1 METKRFEILEKET
14 LAPEIISMQVYAPR
28 LAASAKPGQFLIV
41 IPDEK
46 GERIPLTVCDYDVQR
61 GSIRIVFQMLGEST
75 KKLGRFNVGECFQD
89 VVGPLGRPSDF
100 VAEPIEEVRKRN
112 VLFVAGGFAA
122 APVYPQVKW
131 MHEHGVECDLILGAR
146 TSNLLILKE
155 EMRAVAK
162 EVFLCTDDGTEGFS
176 GRVTD
181 LIKDLIDNK
190 GKKYDEVICIGPMIM
205 MKFVSLLTKEYG
217 IHTIVSLNSL
227 MVDGTGMCGACRV
240 TVGGKTKFACVD
252 GPEFDAHQVDFD
264 EAMRR
269 QGMYRQYEIAKNTED
284 HHCNL
289 AAAVEE
295 SAAANAAE
303 DAARAAVE
311 GFDKKKRVPVTE
323 QDPVERSSNFKEVC
337 LGYTEEEAVLEASRC
352 LQCKK
357 PTCVEACP
365 VNIKIPQF
373 IKEVAARNFEAAA
386 RVIAIDSALPAV
398 CGRVCP
404 QETQCEGS
412 CVMGKRFEAV
422 AIGKLERF
430 VADYTRLNGGSASEK
445 PASNGKKVAIIG
457 SGPAGLTCAG
467 DLAKMGYSVTVFEA
481 LHKAGGVLVYGIPEF
496 RLPKAIVAHEI
507 KNLEKLGV
515 TFETDV
521 IIGKTDTVDHL
532 MDVEK
537 FDAVFIGSGA
547 GLPRFMNIPGENLN
561 GVVSANELLTRSN
574 LMKAYRDDY
583 DTPVFIGKKVAVV
596 GGGNVA
602 MDAARTAKR
611 LGSEVYIV
619 YRRTEAEM
627 PARKE
632 EVHHAHEEG
641 IHFLEL
647 TNPVEVMAD
656 DKGWVRALKCIRME
670 LGEPDA
676 SGRRSPVEVPGS
688 EFEVEVDEVVMSL
701 GTVANP
707 MLAHTI
713 PGLETNRKGCVVADE
728 EGRTTRA
735 GVFAGGDVVSGAA
748 TVILAMG
755 AARKAAKA
763 IDEYIKSK

>member
-1 METKRFEILEKET
+1 METKRFQILEKTT
-14 LAPEIISMQVYAPR
+14 LAPEIISMQVYASR
-28 LAASAKPGQFLIV
+28 LAHSAKPGQFLII
-41 IPDEK
+41 IPDEQ
-46 GERIPLTVCDYDVQR
+46 GERIPLTVCDYDLQKNT
-61 GSIRIVFQMLGEST
+61 IRIVFQMLGAST
-75 KKLGRFNVGECFQD
+75 RKIGQFEVGDCFQD
-89 VVGPLGRPSDF
+89 VVGPLGLPSEF
-100 VAEPIEEVRKRN
+100 VNEPIEEVRKKN
-112 VLFVAGGFAA
+112 ILFVAGGFAA

-131 MHEHGVECDLILGAR
+131 MHENGIACDVILGAR
-146 TSNLLILKE
+146 TENLLILRE
-155 EMRAVAK
+155 EMAAVAK
-162 EVFLCTDDGTEGFS
+162 EVFLCTDDGSAGFS

-190 GKKYDEVICIGPMIM
+190 GKKYDEVVCIGPMIM
-205 MKFVSLLTKEYG
+205 MKFVSMLTKQYK
-217 IHTIVSLNSL
+217 IRTIVSLNTL

-240 TVGGKTKFACVD
+240 TVGGKTRFACVD
-252 GPEFDAHQVDFD
+252 GPEFDGHEVDFD

-269 QGMYRQYEIAKNTED
+269 QGMYKKYEIARNNGEHK
-284 HHCNL
+284 CNL

-295 SAAANAAE
+295 SAAANARE
-303 DAARAAVE
+303 DAAQAAE
-311 GFDKKKRVPVTE
+311 ADKKKRVPVRE
-323 QDPVERSSNFKEVC
+323 QDPEKRSRNFEEVC
-337 LGYTEEEAVLEASRC
+337 LGYNEEEALLEASRC

-357 PTCVEACP
+357 PACMEACP
-365 VNIKIPQF
+365 VSVQIPNF
-373 IKEVAARNFEAAA
+373 IHEIVNRDSAAA
-386 RVIAIDSALPAV
+386 AKVIAIDSALPAV

-412 CVMGKRFEAV
+412 CVMGKKFEPV

-430 VADYTRLNGGSASEK
+430 VADYNRLHGSAKPEK
-445 PASNGKKVAIIG
+445 PVSNGKRVAVIG

-467 DLAKMGYSVTVFEA
+467 DLIKKGYAVTVFEA

-507 KNLEKLGV
+507 ENLKKLGV
-515 TFETDV
+515 EFETDV
-521 IIGKTDTVDHL
+521 IIGKTDTIDHL
-532 MDVEK
+532 MNEEK
-537 FDAVFIGSGA
+537 YDAVFIGSGA

-583 DTPVFIGKKVAVV
+583 ETPVFIGKKVAVV

-611 LGSEVYIV
+611 LGSDVYII

-627 PARKE
+627 PARNE
-632 EVHHAHEEG
+632 EIHHAHEEG
-641 IHFLEL
+641 IHFNVL
-647 TNPVEVMAD
+647 TNPVEILGD
-656 DKGWVRALKCIRME
+656 ENGWVRAIRCIRME

-688 EFEVEVDEVVMSL
+688 EFDIEVDEVVMSL

-707 MLAHTI
+707 TLAKSTTGI
-713 PGLETNRKGCVVADE
+713 ETNRKGCVVADE
-728 EGRTTRA
+728 EGRTTRK

-763 IDEYIKSK
+763 IDEYLQTK